1 MSERSFD
8 YSFSED
14 KTSPTVKK
22 RIQEDHLYL
31 LDLVR
36 VLEPCPAGLRRW
48 SVMRRIRK
56 NRDMARLPIP
66 RNMEDAVE
74 RVFNNHCA
82 ASNYFKKLGTAPEKA
97 LFYWPEGKSGG
108 VWAVYSDRAKS
119 WLKAESARISI

>member
-14 KTSPTVKK
+14 KTSLTVKK
-22 RIQEDHLYL
+22 RIQEDRLYL
-31 LDLVR
+31 FDLVR
-36 VLEPCPAGLRRW
+36 VLEPYPAGLRRW

-74 RVFNNHCA
+74 RVFHNHCA
-82 ASNYFKKLGTAPEKA
+82 ASNYFKKLGRAPERHCSIGRRES
-97 LFYWPEGKSGG
+97 P
-108 VWAVYSDRAKS
+108 AVCGRFT
-119 WLKAESARISI
+119 LIGPNPG

>member
-36 VLEPCPAGLRRW
+36 VLEPYPAGLRRW
-48 SVMRRIRK
+48 SVMRKIRK
-56 NRDMARLPIP
+56 NRETRKKRHGGGGRPQGAHSGASPAVRVYPPHRRTPQVARCSA
-66 RNMEDAVE
+66 N
-74 RVFNNHCA
+74 
-82 ASNYFKKLGTAPEKA
+82 ASQP
-97 LFYWPEGKSGG
+97 P
-108 VWAVYSDRAKS
+108 
-119 WLKAESARISI
+119 